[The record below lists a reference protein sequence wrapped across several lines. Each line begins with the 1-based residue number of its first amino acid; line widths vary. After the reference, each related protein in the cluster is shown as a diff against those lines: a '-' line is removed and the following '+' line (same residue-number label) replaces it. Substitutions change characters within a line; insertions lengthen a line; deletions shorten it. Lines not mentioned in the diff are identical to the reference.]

1 MTEWEREFITR
12 HRLAHLATIDENGK
26 PHVVPIVY
34 AFDSNKLFTPIDDKP
49 KSVNPKQ
56 LQRVRNIKLNEYV
69 SVIIDD
75 YSEDWTKLAWVQIRG
90 QAEILSYGDEYEIG
104 IKLLTKK
111 YPQYRDMPIQGKLLI
126 TISPQKVLS
135 WRSF

>member
-1 MTEWEREFITR
+1 MTEWERKFITR
-12 HRLAHLATIDENGK
+12 HRLAHLATIDEYSK

-49 KSVNPKQ
+49 KSVKPKQ

-75 YSEDWTKLAWVQIRG
+75 YSENWTKLAWVQIRG
-90 QAEILSYGDEYEIG
+90 RAEILSDGDEYEIG
-104 IKLLTKK
+104 IKLLTEK
-111 YPQYRDMPIQGKLLI
+111 YQQYQNIRLNNLLI
-126 TISPQKVLS
+126 IIYLEKVLS
-135 WRSF
+135 WRAA